1 MLFRSVAAFTLENV
15 AADGKLLSTQLRC
28 QPGNLSATAFIQMP
42 KGAIAPKLIPYFSN
56 LWMWGL
62 VGCFVAG
69 VILLALSWRGSGPQP
84 IPTSTAAASYPASA
98 SRTGMR
104 PAPLSPA
111 IDERVSAVSS
121 HPPAIRTPTLVE
133 GALIAHET
141 PSVSKFSRPQQ
152 PTQMENETLRGKTE
166 FAVYFNAS
174 ASGPFARLLVKNGGL
189 AGQTIPVTATNF
201 TIGAVRGNNLLLPGD
216 TTISGQHA
224 RLHWEN
230 SMLHIEDNNSTNG
243 TYLNRLRLS
252 PGRHLLKPG
261 DEIGMGQ
268 TIIVVEHA

>member
-1 MLFRSVAAFTLENV
+1 
-15 AADGKLLSTQLRC
+15 
-28 QPGNLSATAFIQMP
+28 
-42 KGAIAPKLIPYFSN
+42 
-56 LWMWGL
+56 
-62 VGCFVAG
+62 
-69 VILLALSWRGSGPQP
+69 
-84 IPTSTAAASYPASA
+84 
-98 SRTGMR
+98 MR

-268 TIIVVEHA
+268 TIIVVEHV